1 MRHRLKLLCL
11 SDQGKLG
18 IFRPFRISHAKATD
32 HQADP
37 KALRELV
44 EAMEAVLAEAE
55 VKRSTMMPEEAEEV
69 LVVWDSRQE
78 SQTLASRQRRLFD
91 VRPQ

>member
-1 MRHRLKLLCL
+1 VFERPREVRDFPPV
-11 SDQGKLG
+11 SD
-18 IFRPFRISHAKATD
+18 
-32 HQADP
+32 
-37 KALRELV
+37 LRELV